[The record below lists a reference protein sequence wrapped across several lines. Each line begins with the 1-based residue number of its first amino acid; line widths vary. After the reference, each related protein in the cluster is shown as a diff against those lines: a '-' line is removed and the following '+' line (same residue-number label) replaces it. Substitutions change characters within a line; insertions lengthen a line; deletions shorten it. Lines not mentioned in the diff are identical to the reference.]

1 MTKYPGVNTDQGR
14 IEILLNSSDEVLP
27 ELSIEFILDIDKYGE
42 VIGIEILHLMLDAGA
57 DCLDYLR
64 ESGVEFSY
72 DEDSDSFYMRLKE
85 GTSLD
90 QMVVQG
96 KLLKNN
102 EGQVV
107 GFRAPTSS

>member
-1 MTKYPGVNTDQGR
+1 MTKYPDVNTDQGR
-14 IEILLNSSDEVLP
+14 IEILLNSSDEVLH

-42 VIGIEILHLMLDAGA
+42 VIGIEISNMMANAGD
-57 DCLDYLR
+57 DCLDYV
-64 ESGVEFSY
+64 GNTDVDFSY
-72 DEDSDSFYMRLKE
+72 DEDSDSFYLRLKE

-90 QMVVQG
+90 QLVVQG